1 MTENPFYNEPGEREN
16 DPRSDPYNITIVH
29 ETIRVAYL
37 GMILNPPQAMP
48 EERHQYSWIPPYPGV
63 YG

>member
-16 DPRSDPYNITIVH
+16 DPRSGPYNITIVH

-37 GMILNPPQAMP
+37 GMIQNPPPAMP
-48 EERHQYSWIPPYPGV
+48 EELHKQVQI
-63 YG
+63 

>member
-16 DPRSDPYNITIVH
+16 DPRSDPYNITIIH

-48 EERHQYSWIPPYPGV
+48 EELHKKV
-63 YG
+63 